1 MISAMES
8 TIKNSESDHDNKE
21 NSSNCPK
28 CLSGD
33 MVEHPSFL
41 SLPLTSSSKI
51 AEKSKTSIEDQDADF
66 VFKFIS
72 CRKCGY
78 SEFYVVSDAV
88 RKRI

>member
-1 MISAMES
+1 MES
-8 TIKNSESDHDNKE
+8 TIKDNESDHNNKE
-21 NSSNCPK
+21 NGSSCPK

-41 SLPLTSSSKI
+41 SIPLTSSSKT
-51 AEKSKTSIEDQDADF
+51 AEKSRTSIEDQDADF

-78 SEFYVVSDAV
+78 SEFYVVRDAV

>member
-1 MISAMES
+1 MES
-8 TIKNSESDHDNKE
+8 IIKDNESDHNNKE

-41 SLPLTSSSKI
+41 SIPLTSSSKT
-51 AEKSKTSIEDQDADF
+51 AEKSRTSIEDQDANF

-72 CRKCGY
+72 CRRCGY
-78 SEFYVVSDAV
+78 SEFYVVRDAV

>member
-1 MISAMES
+1 MES
-8 TIKNSESDHDNKE
+8 TAKDDTSDHNKNRKNNSE
-21 NSSNCPK
+21 CPK

-41 SLPLTSSSKI
+41 SMPFTSSSNL
-51 AEKSKTSIEDQDADF
+51 AEKSKIAIEDQDADF

-72 CRKCGY
+72 CKRCGY
-78 SEFYVVSDAV
+78 SEFYMIKDAV

>member
-1 MISAMES
+1 MES
-8 TIKNSESDHDNKE
+8 PIKADESDHDNKE
-21 NSSNCPK
+21 NNSKCPK

-41 SLPLTSSSKI
+41 SMPFTSRSKI
-51 AEKSKTSIEDQDADF
+51 AEKSKTAIEDQDADF
-66 VFKFIS
+66 VFKFVS

-78 SEFYVVSDAV
+78 SEFYVIRDAV

>member
-1 MISAMES
+1 MES
-8 TIKNSESDHDNKE
+8 PIKGDESDHDNKDN
-21 NSSNCPK
+21 NSKCPK

-41 SLPLTSSSKI
+41 SMPFTSRSKI
-51 AEKSKTSIEDQDADF
+51 AEKSKTAIEDQDADF
-66 VFKFIS
+66 VFKFVS

-78 SEFYVVSDAV
+78 SEFYVIRDAV

>member
-1 MISAMES
+1 MES
-8 TIKNSESDHDNKE
+8 TIKDDDSYPHNKE
-21 NSSNCPK
+21 NSSKCPK

-41 SLPLTSSSKI
+41 SIPFTSRSKI
-51 AEKSKTSIEDQDADF
+51 AEKSKTAIEDQDADF
-66 VFKFIS
+66 VFKFVS

-78 SEFYVVSDAV
+78 SEFYVLRDTV

>member
-1 MISAMES
+1 MES
-8 TIKNSESDHDNKE
+8 TIKDDDGDHDNKE
-21 NSSNCPK
+21 NSSKCPK

-41 SLPLTSSSKI
+41 SIPLTSRSKI
-51 AEKSKTSIEDQDADF
+51 AEKSKTAIEDQDADF
-66 VFKFIS
+66 VFKFVS

-78 SEFYVVSDAV
+78 SEFYVLRDTV

>member
-1 MISAMES
+1 MES
-8 TIKNSESDHDNKE
+8 TIKDKDNDQKNKE

-33 MVEHPSFL
+33 MLEHPSFL
-41 SLPLTSSSKI
+41 SIPLTSSSKI
-51 AEKSKTSIEDQDADF
+51 AEKSKTSIEDQDADY

-78 SEFYVVSDAV
+78 SEFYLVRDTV

>member
-1 MISAMES
+1 MEH
-8 TIKNSESDHDNKE
+8 TIKDKDRDYDNKE
-21 NSSNCPK
+21 ISSNCPK
-28 CLSGD
+28 CLSCD

-41 SLPLTSSSKI
+41 SIPLTSSSKI

-78 SEFYVVSDAV
+78 SEFYVVRDAV

>member
-1 MISAMES
+1 MES
-8 TIKNSESDHDNKE
+8 IIKDNESDHNNKE

-41 SLPLTSSSKI
+41 SIPLTSSSKT
-51 AEKSKTSIEDQDADF
+51 AEKSRTSIEDQDADF

-72 CRKCGY
+72 CRRCGY
-78 SEFYVVSDAV
+78 SEFYVVRDAI

>member
-1 MISAMES
+1 MES
-8 TIKNSESDHDNKE
+8 TIKDNESDHDNKE
-21 NSSNCPK
+21 NSSSCPK
-28 CLSGD
+28 CI
-33 MVEHPSFL
+33 PF
-41 SLPLTSSSKI
+41 TSSSKI

-78 SEFYVVSDAV
+78 SEFYVVRDAV

>member
-1 MISAMES
+1 MES
-8 TIKNSESDHDNKE
+8 TIKDDDDNHDNKE
-21 NSSNCPK
+21 NSSKCPK

-41 SLPLTSSSKI
+41 SMPFTSRSKI
-51 AEKSKTSIEDQDADF
+51 TEKSKTVIEDQDADF
-66 VFKFIS
+66 VFKFVS

-78 SEFYVVSDAV
+78 SEFYIIRDAV

>member
-1 MISAMES
+1 MEP
-8 TIKNSESDHDNKE
+8 TIKDKDSDQENKE

-41 SLPLTSSSKI
+41 SIPLTSSSKI

-78 SEFYVVSDAV
+78 SEFYLVRDAV